1 MIKWV
6 PNSTVFDY
14 SQIICADA
22 IYSLNPFHYLEPY
35 NLKIGYIK

>member
-22 IYSLNPFHYLEPY
+22 IYSLNPFHYFEPY